1 MVRIEAGF
9 VQDDQGSAGDAAWD
23 HAALVQAPP
32 WKTVFGFL
40 PGIAAKPSWKLF
52 KAGCRSGDSQGWFFG
67 LRGVWG
73 LLWRFSQVLVA
84 AVLVSSGVGREAE
97 VGVQGLEAAL
107 AAMVAIPVCCV

>member
-1 MVRIEAGF
+1 MVRIDAGL

-32 WKTVFGFL
+32 WKTVFIFL

-73 LLWRFSQVLVA
+73 LLWRFS
-84 AVLVSSGVGREAE
+84 VGREAE